1 MDQIIRGK
9 LELENIPGQLFFGR
23 AWESSEEEEF
33 TKQIQDNA
41 IPIIWNLT
49 TQEDKSVRYCFNLA
63 CAKIWSPIE
72 DFSVPENKDAFLEKV
87 DQVLTALKLGT
98 NIYVHCLG
106 GHGRTSIALCLVL
119 IRLGIDNKK
128 ALEMVEKLTGGPET
142 DEQIEYVLNYFC

>member
-9 LELENIPGQLFFGR
+9 LNLDNIPGKLFFGR
-23 AWESSEEEEF
+23 IWDRSETKEF
-33 TKQIQDNA
+33 TNQIQDNA

-49 TQEDKSVRYCFNLA
+49 TQEDQSIRYCFNIA

-87 DQVLTALKLGT
+87 DQVLTELKLGT

-119 IRLGIDNKK
+119 IRLGIDNQE
-128 ALEMVEKLTGGPET
+128 ALRIVEGLTGGPET
-142 DEQIEYVLNYFC
+142 NEQIEYVLNFLC